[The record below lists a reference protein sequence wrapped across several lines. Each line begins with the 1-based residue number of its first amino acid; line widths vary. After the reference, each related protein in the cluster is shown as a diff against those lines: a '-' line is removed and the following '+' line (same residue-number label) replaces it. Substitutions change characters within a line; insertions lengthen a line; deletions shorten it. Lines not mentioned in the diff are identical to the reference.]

1 MTHLYHAVFDFV
13 LDWSNHS
20 GKTALHVA
28 AQAGNTQFIITVCGF
43 GADVDLTD
51 LQGNTPLHYASA
63 WGHVETIKAL
73 LERGCQFAIRN
84 VDGFTAADFAYSHT
98 VKAALETTAR
108 DVFEENKRNRRKAE
122 INASNAVFVS
132 PPSAEGRLRSGS
144 VETTQSNGS
153 RLRQPLSN
161 PVIRRESEP
170 NSARPLFCPF
180 VPNQP
185 LCPVLCLR
193 DHLPCPSHL
202 RIIVHP
208 HPWSR
213 HYPVH
218 QSLVPLSPQR
228 QARRLASPCAGS
240 TPPRRAA
247 RQAVEMPKRSSIGA
261 RQYE

>member
-28 AQAGNTQFIITVCGF
+28 AQAGNTQFINTVCEF

-170 NSARPLFCPF
+170 NSARPF
-180 VPNQP
+180 VPP
-185 LCPVLCLR
+185 LRPEPAPSSRPMPTRSPSLPVPSSNHR
-193 DHLPCPSHL
+193 SPPPMVPPLPGPPAL
-202 RIIVHP
+202 GPAIP
-208 HPWSR
+208 
-213 HYPVH
+213 
-218 QSLVPLSPQR
+218 
-228 QARRLASPCAGS
+228 AG
-240 TPPRRAA
+240 TGPPTSIPMRRANSA
-247 RQAVEMPKRSSIGA
+247 QTGSSTSSGDAKKVINRGTPI
-261 RQYE
+261 